1 MRLRIDKA
9 ELLRVLERW
18 HARRGEALPALV
30 DVLAA
35 RGLDAFA
42 AEYAIAERRNLAELE
57 RDIEQAGDTQ

>member
-1 MRLRIDKA
+1 
-9 ELLRVLERW
+9 LRVLERW